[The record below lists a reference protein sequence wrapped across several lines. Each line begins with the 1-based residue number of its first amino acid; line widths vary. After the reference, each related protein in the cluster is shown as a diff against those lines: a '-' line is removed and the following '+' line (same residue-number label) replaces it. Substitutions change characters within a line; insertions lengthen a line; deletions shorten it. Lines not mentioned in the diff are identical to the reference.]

1 MGSEMCI
8 RDRSCTLNQY
18 PGEKEGWSV
27 LELIIADNG
36 IGMSEEF
43 QKHIFESFSQE
54 RSSSDSGIEG
64 SGLGM
69 GIVKKLV
76 DLMNGKITVQSK
88 PGAGSTFTI
97 TLPLKIAN
105 AEERNPKHADGQ
117 LNIKKLEGKRVLLVE
132 DNDLNAEIATE
143 LLTEEGIMIERA
155 ENGVACIDM
164 FNKAKQ
170 NYYSLILMDIQMQ
183 FMDGMTAAE
192 EIRKFDTKV
201 VIMFITNMTN
211 YAIRGYEV
219 DAMDYVLKPVTYF
232 SFARKLER
240 AISRIPQKTGKPVK
254 VNTPDGVVRID
265 AGDVYYI
272 ESEGHNLI
280 YHTSNGT
287 LKERAKMQDAAGKF
301 EPLGFFR
308 SNKGYLVNLEYVEG
322 VKDGCCTIQG
332 EALLISR
339 ARKND
344 FMTALAQYMGE
355 H

>member
-1 MGSEMCI
+1 MITIAIVEDEEAYAKQLTEYI
-8 RDRSCTLNQY
+8 EQY
-18 PGEKEGWSV
+18 
-27 LELIIADNG
+27 
-36 IGMSEEF
+36 
-43 QKHIFESFSQE
+43 QQES
-54 RSSSDSGIEG
+54 
-64 SGLGM
+64 
-69 GIVKKLV
+69 
-76 DLMNGKITVQSK
+76 
-88 PGAGSTFTI
+88 
-97 TLPLKIAN
+97 
-105 AEERNPKHADGQ
+105 
-117 LNIKKLEGKRVLLVE
+117 GKRFRVIRFTDGDEIVE
-132 DNDLNAEIATE
+132 KYTGEYDI
-143 LLTEEGIMIERA
+143 
-155 ENGVACIDM
+155 
-164 FNKAKQ
+164 
-170 NYYSLILMDIQMQ
+170 ILMDIQMQ

-192 EIRKFDTKV
+192 EIRKLDTKV

-240 AISRIPQKTGKPVK
+240 AISRIPQKTGRPVK

-287 LKERAKMQDAAGKF
+287 LKERAKMQDAAEKL

-308 SNKGYLVNLEYVEG
+308 SNKGYLVNLEYVDG

-332 EALLISR
+332 ETLLISR